1 MLENFMKGRFLSP
14 NETSGGN
21 QEKIIDTVEI
31 IPFGEG
37 RENAQK
43 VIEIWLSELPEN
55 SSIKDAAIILVE
67 MYGKT
72 KEAGSGTFL
81 GISEAEK
88 FLVKHPNKKILLCS
102 MMPLNLIRENKPEI
116 DRLLLKNNI
125 RYTDLLDIYPGE
137 DVNKIG
143 NIFNESIGNVD
154 EVDNKEIIEISKR
167 NISQKVST
175 VLHRFENYGD
185 PYNPDEKNRSKV
197 TEGLDIAREEF
208 PSMKEKSDKEL
219 LDFLFETRKNLEREE
234 VMKGEEIHGV
244 FCDIEGTLIVNG
256 EINKEILE
264 KLNLYEKE
272 GKMITLWTDGDK
284 DELQKILDG
293 NNIKYPLQSKFD
305 YAGAVA
311 EIVIDDS
318 DENTFNARTKI
329 YAKEFIQV

>member
-1 MLENFMKGRFLSP
+1 MRGRFLSP
-14 NETSGGN
+14 NETSSGN
-21 QEKIIDTVEI
+21 QEKVIDTVEI
-31 IPFGEG
+31 IPFGAG

-43 VIEIWLSELPEN
+43 VVEMWISELPEN
-55 SSIKDAAIILVE
+55 SSIRDAGIILVE

-102 MMPLNLIRENKPEI
+102 MMPLDLIRKNKPEI
-116 DRLLLKNNI
+116 DRLLLKTNI
-125 RYTDLLDIYPGE
+125 RYTDLLDILPGE
-137 DVNKIG
+137 DINKIG
-143 NIFNESIGNVD
+143 NIFNESTENVD

-175 VLHRFENYGD
+175 ILHRFENYGD
-185 PYNPDEKNRSKV
+185 PYNPDEKNSSKV
-197 TEGLDIAREEF
+197 TEGLGIARGEF
-208 PSMKEKSDKEL
+208 PSMKEKTDKEL
-219 LDFLFETRKNLEREE
+219 LDFLFETRKNMEREE
-234 VMKGEEIHGV
+234 IMKGESIQGV
-244 FCDIEGTLIVNG
+244 FCDIEGTLIING

-284 DELQKILDG
+284 NELQKILDE
-293 NNIKYPLQSKFD
+293 NSIKYLLQSKFD